1 MKTKNPIHMK
11 FAAGLSRALAPSLVT
26 LLALSSL
33 GRAAV
38 NINYYDDF
46 SSGNLNKWTVDAA
59 AGNTYSIA
67 STVLTL
73 QPSASP
79 NYGYSTYT
87 STKSDFSF
95 DRSTGN
101 PTVVFFD
108 MPANAFQRTVVDG
121 GTFEEFNFG
130 FKDSNSNTLSARILW
145 NGSGNSRFDIF
156 NNTTQLAGWWQ
167 GDITSTEYFPTA
179 GKRYA
184 FEWDGSTANVTLYNG
199 SGIAEGTFVSAA
211 LSAPSF
217 GNSGSIFFQFNT
229 PPGVAA
235 GNASI
240 SMDRIG
246 VIEQVPEPSTAILTG
261 IGLVGLLARTRRRN

>member
-1 MKTKNPIHMK
+1 MKTKNPIHIN
-11 FAAGLSRALAPSLVT
+11 FAAGVFRALAPSIIA
-26 LLALSSL
+26 LLGLSGL

-46 SSGNLNKWTVDAA
+46 SSGNLNKWTVVAA
-59 AGNTYSIA
+59 AGNTYSID

-73 QPSASP
+73 QPSANP

-95 DRSTGN
+95 DRSEGN

-108 MPANAFQRTVVDG
+108 MPVNAIQSTGGANY
-121 GTFEEFNFG
+121 EEFNFG
-130 FKDSNSNTLSARILW
+130 IKDSSDNTLNARILW
-145 NGSGNSRFDIF
+145 NGNGSSRFDIF
-156 NNTTQLAGWWQ
+156 NNTTQLAAWWQ
-167 GDITSTEYFPTA
+167 GDITSTEYFPTT
-179 GKRYA
+179 GKRWA
-184 FEWDGSTANVTLYNG
+184 LEWDGSTANVNLYDSAG
-199 SGIAEGTFVSAA
+199 FKTGPFVSA
-211 LSAPSF
+211 SFSGPF

-229 PPGVAA
+229 PPDVTA

-246 VIEQVPEPSTAILTG
+246 VIEQIPEPSTAILTG